1 MRKAAV
7 WQSNSGKVGG
17 GVNSLGSVGLPAV
30 ADAGALAE
38 LEAELA
44 RQQETVRVAR
54 GRFEAQRRRE
64 LHGEAEKLGAR
75 VKELSDEVES
85 ERRSRLELM
94 EGLREKREEDGKIV
108 SQLDGVSARVW
119 DMERGHRLEDAALLH
134 LLAENTRSE
143 RETLDRM
150 IENHGITIE
159 GIAEERQRRAADT
172 EQVLQ
177 ERLWGKDALSA
188 GLNDMFGATERQD
201 LAARMFEKGGENNV
215 EGEAGGGGSS
225 SGARRNFRLS
235 DEIIRARQRKLKGDD
250 LARKQRMRELNEQRA
265 GVHREQMALAKKK
278 KQVRSLNDKGL
289 EFLVGIEWGDAPPVD
304 FILKNIEAQQAE
316 AKRAEREERTRRRR
330 EHEGGE
336 GGEGGGGRGGERGE
350 GKHEGGGAGDGS
362 SGDEGGGSGSG
373 SDDSEW
379 DSMDGG
385 ADGAGGGAFHGGLG
399 GQHGTEIQR

>member
-1 MRKAAV
+1 MRKAVV
-7 WQSNSGKVGG
+7 WQSNSGNIVGG
-17 GVNSLGSVGLPAV
+17 NSGNVIGGVGDGGAPAV

-38 LEAELA
+38 LEAGLA

-85 ERRSRLELM
+85 ERRSRLKLM
-94 EGLREKREEDGKIV
+94 EGLREKRDEDGKIV

-177 ERLWGKDALSA
+177 MRLRGKDTLSA

-201 LAARMFEKGGENNV
+201 LAARMFEKEGEKGGETRGGENSA
-215 EGEAGGGGSS
+215 EGEKGDGGSS

-250 LARKQRMRELNEQRA
+250 LARRQRMRELNEQRA

-316 AKRAEREERTRRRR
+316 AKRAEREERTRRC
-330 EHEGGE
+330 GCSTGP
-336 GGEGGGGRGGERGE
+336 
-350 GKHEGGGAGDGS
+350 
-362 SGDEGGGSGSG
+362 
-373 SDDSEW
+373 
-379 DSMDGG
+379 
-385 ADGAGGGAFHGGLG
+385 FL
-399 GQHGTEIQR
+399 